1 MKATLKA
8 LSREANVLSLA
19 GNIAV
24 SFFGFVGFALL
35 ARQFP
40 MEEFGEW
47 VLYISSAAFVDMFR
61 FGIVTTAVIRYL
73 SGADAEDRPRFI
85 GSFIFMVFLATAG
98 ISAIIW
104 FCHFTFPGPIRQAGY
119 ELFFTW
125 YPFIAFVSIPMNTA
139 LVIMQADLRFD
150 RILMING
157 LYSAAFFGFI
167 LAGFF
172 FFKMTLVEIIWGQF
186 FIYSVLSLLCMALG
200 WAGTRHLFRA
210 SRRTNRVLF
219 DFGKYTTLTLIGTNL
234 LRSADALIIS
244 LSPMGTTAVA
254 LYSIPMK
261 ITELQQI
268 PLRSFA
274 ATAFPKMSK
283 ASIQGRL
290 SDVKATFYTYSGAM
304 TYLFAFI
311 SLLIFVFA
319 DFLVL
324 VLGGAQYLGTDPVTG
339 ANTALIVRIFSIYG
353 LLLPFE
359 RMTGIGLDSVNRP
372 DLNFRKV
379 LFMVIA
385 NVAGDLIAVFLFKSL
400 AAVAVGSV
408 IFTLFGVWLGY
419 YFLDRELGIERRK
432 VFSSGLNFYKL
443 AYCKVRNLA
452 RQYQHS

>member
-1 MKATLKA
+1 MQATLKA
-8 LSREANVLSLA
+8 LTREANFLSLA

-40 MEEFGEW
+40 LDEFGEW
-47 VLYISSAAFVDMFR
+47 VLYISSAALVDMFR
-61 FGIVTTAVIRYL
+61 FGIVTTAVVRYL
-73 SGADAEDRPRFI
+73 SGADQQDRPRFI
-85 GSFIFMVFLATAG
+85 GSFIFMVFLATTAISVIIWICHFAFEAG
-98 ISAIIW
+98 I
-104 FCHFTFPGPIRQAGY
+104 RKAGY
-119 ELFFTW
+119 DLFFSW
-125 YPFIAFVSIPMNTA
+125 YPFIAFASIPMYTA
-139 LVIMQADLRFD
+139 MVIMQADQRFD
-150 RILMING
+150 RILLING
-157 LYSAAFFGFI
+157 LHS
-167 LAGFF
+167 AGFF
-172 FFKMTLVEIIWGQF
+172 AVIVTAYFFTGMTLVEIVWGQF
-186 FIYSVLSLLCMALG
+186 IIYALISVLCMVLG
-200 WAGTRHLFRA
+200 WAGIRYLFSA

-234 LRSADALIIS
+234 LRSADSLIIS

-254 LYSIPMK
+254 LFSIPMK

-290 SDVKATFYTYSGAM
+290 NDVKSAFYTYSGAM
-304 TYLFAFI
+304 TYLFAFM
-311 SLLIFVFA
+311 SLVIFIFA
-319 DFLVL
+319 EFLVL
-324 VLGGAQYLGTDPVTG
+324 ILGGAQYLGTDPVTG
-339 ANTALIVRIFSIYG
+339 ANTATIVRIFSVYG
-353 LLLPFE
+353 MLLPFE

-379 LFMVIA
+379 MFMVAA
-385 NVAGDLIAVFLFKSL
+385 NVIGDLIAVFIFKSL

-419 YFLDRELGIERRK
+419 FYLDRELGIDRRK

-443 AYCKVRNLA
+443 AYCKLLNLA
-452 RQYQHS
+452 RKYQHT